1 MTIYI
6 KSSEIK
12 NINNKNYLQIF
23 LNKEYSFKVNDN
35 NVDKNCVEILLEE
48 PNKSDLGSLKSIST
62 ILNNYQQK
70 IEEKTLKN
78 LMEMSEDEKAKLME
92 AIEKVKNKPSEENKL
107 TDEERLQEIK
117 KSIRELFD
125 NNNIQPNYFDN
136 LDSIFLFLKRKL
148 FRVFEEQ
155 VLEISSDLIITNNNN
170 LPQLGDK
177 TFLQEDL
184 IIEYISFF
192 LRHFP
197 SRNLHELLKKTI

>member
-1 MTIYI
+1 MTVYI

-23 LNKEYSFKVNDN
+23 LNKEFSFKVNDN

-48 PNKSDLGSLKSIST
+48 PNKSDLGSLKNIST

-155 VLEISSDLIITNNNN
+155 VLEISFDLVITNNNN